1 MLPLADSLSYIYNR
15 PSSVQELLSELI
27 IIKRLVAQWSSR
39 ERARCQPGRGPTLW
53 AFRWANQRFH
63 EQPVKKEMVKRQ
75 FARRKMSR
83 CWKLS
88 LKLPWNDLLL
98 HKSLYSFFLIMLSS
112 PSKPSNKPT
121 CRSRLIASAWSEL
134 SLPLPAR
141 IFFEHLSHLA
151 YDNCFCYLLSVSP
164 FSAFLLFLSIA
175 ICLTTDPSSSPTS
188 DQNQSRWSSSWS

>member
-1 MLPLADSLSYIYNR
+1 MLQDKHQKAA
-15 PSSVQELLSELI
+15 
-27 IIKRLVAQWSSR
+27 KWSSW
-39 ERARCQPGRGPTLW
+39 ELACCQPGRGPTLW

-134 SLPLPAR
+134 SLPLPGKNCLT
-141 IFFEHLSHLA
+141 IFHTLLMITVSA
-151 YDNCFCYLLSVSP
+151 ICYL
-164 FSAFLLFLSIA
+164 FHLFQHFF
-175 ICLTTDPSSSPTS
+175 SSSPSQFVSQLTPPPHPPVIRT
-188 DQNQSRWSSSWS
+188 NQDDHHHDHKEEDDHEDH